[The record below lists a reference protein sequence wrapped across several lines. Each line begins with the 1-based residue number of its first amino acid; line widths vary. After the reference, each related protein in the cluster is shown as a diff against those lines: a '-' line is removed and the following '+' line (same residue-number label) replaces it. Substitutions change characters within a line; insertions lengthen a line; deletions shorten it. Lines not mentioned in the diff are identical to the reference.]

1 MATSTERVRRF
12 RERQRAAL
20 VPIEGPCP
28 LPLDEQL
35 APSVAETLGALP
47 LEASDQAAAAL
58 ALQLARVID
67 RAANQPFALRHLGPL
82 LLTNLESM
90 GATPASRPAPK
101 PAPPGPTQL
110 DRLRERR
117 SGRGPL

>member
-35 APSVAETLGALP
+35 APS
-47 LEASDQAAAAL
+47 AAAL

-101 PAPPGPTQL
+101 PAPSGPTQL